1 MVSALDG
8 NDLISSALQS
18 GVQVAVR
25 IGYNDTKEGTTNGEF
40 DDEDDPGRTHG
51 KAHSHASA
59 PVLSS
64 RQAAT
69 ASIHARGTVRAQWAT
84 PSASAF
90 GCTVHGASAAE
101 SEADLVL
108 KQAYHPGWRCWRLA
122 TMSVPALSQ
131 PLSVRA
137 VLPGFVAVRIKL
149 PPDTDVHVTCSYV
162 PDEKKWPLLLW
173 SMATLAICAAFTSRV
188 V

>member
-1 MVSALDG
+1 M
-8 NDLISSALQS
+8 
-18 GVQVAVR
+18 
-25 IGYNDTKEGTTNGEF
+25 
-40 DDEDDPGRTHG
+40 
-51 KAHSHASA
+51 
-59 PVLSS
+59 
-64 RQAAT
+64 
-69 ASIHARGTVRAQWAT
+69 
-84 PSASAF
+84 
-90 GCTVHGASAAE
+90 
-101 SEADLVL
+101 L

-122 TMSVPALSQ
+122 TMSVPALPQ